1 MNDNE
6 GTLTQQIGK
15 LESLVEKMREDLK
28 HAQDEQK
35 GRPLDERLRT
45 QLIAIRELINA
56 AVAEIDRMQKG
67 E

>member
-6 GTLTQQIGK
+6 GTLSEQIAR

-28 HAQDEQK
+28 HAQEELK
-35 GRPLDERLRT
+35 GRPLDARLRT
-45 QLIAIRELINA
+45 QLVAIRELINA
-56 AVAEIDRMQKG
+56 ALGQIDRIHRG

>member
-6 GTLTQQIGK
+6 GIASHQIAR

-28 HAQDEQK
+28 HAQEELK
-35 GRPLDERLRT
+35 GRPLEPQLRV
-45 QLIAIRELINA
+45 QLVAIRELINA

-67 E
+67 D